1 MNVYSELLELLSPRR
16 EAGETG
22 VCFGTISGV
31 EPLCVTVG
39 GTEISRGLL
48 WPRGMTFD
56 KRDLGR
62 EAALLPLEDGF
73 LLLFEIEGGN
83 P

>member
-1 MNVYSELLELLSPRR
+1 MNVYSELLELLCPRR
-16 EAGETG
+16 EAGERG
-22 VCFGTISGV
+22 VCFGVISGV
-31 EPLCVTVG
+31 EPLRLTVG
-39 GTEISRGLL
+39 GTELSRGLL

>member
-31 EPLCVTVG
+31 EPLRVTVG
-39 GTEISRGLL
+39 GTEVSRGLL
-48 WPRGMTFD
+48 WPRGMVFHAED
-56 KRDLGR
+56 IGR
-62 EAALLPLEDGF
+62 EAALLPREDGF
-73 LLLFEIEGGN
+73 VLLFEIEGGDA
-83 P
+83 

>member
-1 MNVYSELLELLSPRR
+1 MNVYSELLGLLCPRR
-16 EAGETG
+16 ETGERG
-22 VCFGTISGV
+22 VCFGVISGV
-31 EPLCVTVG
+31 EPLRLTVG
-39 GTEISRGLL
+39 GAELSRGLL

>member
-31 EPLCVTVG
+31 NPLRLTVG
-39 GTEISRGLL
+39 GVEISRGLL
-48 WPRGMTFD
+48 WPRGTVFRKEDIGKEM
-56 KRDLGR
+56 
-62 EAALLPLEDGF
+62 ALLPREDGF
-73 LLLFEIEGGN
+73 LLLFEIEGGDA
-83 P
+83 

>member
-31 EPLCVTVG
+31 EPLRLTVG
-39 GTEISRGLL
+39 GTEVSRGLL
-48 WPRGMTFD
+48 WPRGMVFRTED
-56 KRDLGR
+56 IGR
-62 EAALLPLEDGF
+62 EAALLPREDGF
-73 LLLFEIEGGN
+73 LLLFEIEGGDT
-83 P
+83 